1 MSEIPMNERNIAFFP
16 MQSVQIGMDEAD
28 NPIYDNAADAEILQ
42 KLRQLEIK
50 DGIYTDGSTYL
61 QVMSNDD
68 MTVTVK
74 AGYAHVRGVQVW
86 VKEDVTLALATA
98 DELTDRVDR
107 VVLRLDWVGREVTLE
122 VKTGDT
128 SLTRIEGQ
136 TWELGLADIA
146 VDHLNDTVTQA
157 EITDLRLNTTACGV
171 VSGLMQVDTQSI
183 FNQYMTW
190 WEDQQDTG
198 GYVTNS
204 NLLDKVYPVGS
215 IYMSV
220 NSTDPS
226 TLFGGTW
233 VAWGSGRVPVGVK
246 TSDSNFNTVEET
258 GGEKTHLLTG
268 AESGEKGHNHIQNA
282 HTHQQNAHGHTLD
295 YPVPQINNGTTYGHT
310 TGGSFIFEDVTI
322 TVPNKTATNKNTTAT
337 NRAVSASNAVSAHNN
352 LQPYITCYMWKRT
365 A

>member
-1 MSEIPMNERNIAFFP
+1 MSDVPMNERNIVFFP
-16 MQSVQIGMDEAD
+16 MQSVQIGVDEAD

-42 KLRQLEIK
+42 NLRQMEIK
-50 DGIYTDGSTYL
+50 DGVYPDDSTYL

-68 MTVTVK
+68 MTVSVK

-86 VKEDVTLALATA
+86 VREDVTLALTAA
-98 DELTDRVDR
+98 DELVDRVDR
-107 VVLRLDWVGREVTLE
+107 VVLRLSLQNRNVTLT

-128 SLTRIEGQ
+128 ALTRVEGQ

-146 VDHLNDTVTQA
+146 VDHLNDTITQA
-157 EITDLRLNTTACGV
+157 EITDLRLDTNACGV

-183 FNQYMTW
+183 FNQYMVW
-190 WEDQQDTG
+190 WEDQQDTS

-215 IYMSV
+215 IYLSV
-220 NSTDPS
+220 NSADPS

-233 VAWGSGRVPVGVK
+233 AAWGVGRVPVGVDASQ
-246 TSDSNFNTVEET
+246 TEFDTVEET
-258 GGEKTHLLTG
+258 GG
-268 AESGEKGHNHIQNA
+268 A
-282 HTHQQNAHGHTLD
+282 
-295 YPVPQINNGTTYGHT
+295 
-310 TGGSFIFEDVTI
+310 
-322 TVPNKTATNKNTTAT
+322 KTATINQNNLPFYTQSAVQYAIGPGWITPIEFHTAQPIT
-337 NRAVSASNAVSAHNN
+337 N